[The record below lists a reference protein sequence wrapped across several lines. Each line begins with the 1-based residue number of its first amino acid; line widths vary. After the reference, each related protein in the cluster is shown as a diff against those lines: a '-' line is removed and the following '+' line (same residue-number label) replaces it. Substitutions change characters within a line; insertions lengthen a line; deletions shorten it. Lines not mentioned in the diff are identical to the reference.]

1 MEGRYRA
8 LRQTPNKSRGQWWI
22 LEHRAVRQEME
33 KVWDTLAD
41 HQRRL
46 DEALCKKMD
55 AWDERH
61 LAVSDNISIAGHAIE
76 AMTRHREVDQAFFG
90 GLPGDE
96 PRVCFNAW
104 WLRAYSTYASWGLGV
119 SWIARFLD

>member
-1 MEGRYRA
+1 MWGA
-8 LRQTPNKSRGQWWI
+8 LQ
-22 LEHRAVRQEME
+22 
-33 KVWDTLAD
+33 D
-41 HQRRL
+41 HQRKL

-104 WLRAYSTYASWGLGV
+104 WLRAYSTYASGGLGV